1 MNGRSFRQDLRQNFC
16 WFLSY
21 HWETLFLRGFILKPT
36 ERAWVLLKTVLGIF
50 EIGLCLRDRHVFM
63 GQSIEI
69 LNVFNTLTLEQ
80 IFLKT
85 KTFLK
90 KL

>member
-1 MNGRSFRQDLRQNFC
+1 MNGRSFRQDLRQNLC

-50 EIGLCLRDRHVFM
+50 EIGLRLRDRYVFM
-63 GQSIEI
+63 
-69 LNVFNTLTLEQ
+69 
-80 IFLKT
+80 
-85 KTFLK
+85 
-90 KL
+90 